1 MLLRRFYTQVK
12 NQDWAAAA
20 IELSIVVVGI
30 FLGLQASNWND
41 DRVERNLERGYLIRL
56 QEDILASEGGQERD
70 IRHLEQ
76 QLADLAI
83 ILAALDECQIPPDD
97 ALAIQRGIGSLGLV
111 NAPRLFRRTIDDLA
125 ATGRMDIIRNEE
137 IKAELAA
144 IVAEVEFRDR
154 VMESVFRHV
163 EHHRHFIENQVR
175 YDVSRPIDGPAW
187 SVAVEFD
194 IQRLCTEP
202 RNIAAVSSIS
212 FYTRDRLVGFQQ
224 LLGRYQRFLP
234 LLENELT
241 LRWGYNVIRDQSD

>member
-12 NQDWAAAA
+12 NQDWAAAT

-56 QEDILASEGGQERD
+56 QEDILASARGQERD

-76 QLADLAI
+76 QLADQAI

-163 EHHRHFIENQVR
+163 EHHRHFIEDQVR
-175 YDVSRPIDGPAW
+175 YDVSRPIDGPACGEG
-187 SVAVEFD
+187 VHRPRPGTRGT
-194 IQRLCTEP
+194 RLLQTRCPGFWRPICHGCGGPHVPDSESASDAYAHNVWRP
-202 RNIAAVSSIS
+202 RCSGLEIH
-212 FYTRDRLVGFQQ
+212 RL
-224 LLGRYQRFLP
+224 
-234 LLENELT
+234 
-241 LRWGYNVIRDQSD
+241 